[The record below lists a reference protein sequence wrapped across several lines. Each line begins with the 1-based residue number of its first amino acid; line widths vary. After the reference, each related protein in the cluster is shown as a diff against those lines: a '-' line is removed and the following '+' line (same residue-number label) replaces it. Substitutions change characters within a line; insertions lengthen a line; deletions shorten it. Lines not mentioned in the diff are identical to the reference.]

1 VSTEDVVN
9 GTKRVLVIDDQP
21 RVLEV
26 LRDVLASFKHGYVY
40 DITTTPSVVEAL
52 AILQREGFD
61 LILLDMVMPGIG
73 NPVARR
79 QGLEVMKRIR
89 DLGVI
94 TPILMMSGDYETQ
107 KEADALVEGASGY
120 LHKPFDLA
128 KLEVLVAR
136 ALGSEPRARSE
147 S

>member
-1 VSTEDVVN
+1 MSTEDVVN

-52 AILQREGFD
+52 TILQREGFD

-136 ALGSEPRARSE
+136 ALGFEPRARSE

>member
-1 VSTEDVVN
+1 MSTEDVVN

>member
-1 VSTEDVVN
+1 VN

-52 AILQREGFD
+52 TILQREGFD

>member
-94 TPILMMSGDYETQ
+94 TPILMMSGEYETQ